1 MQIETRVY
9 SSAASWAIGSFY
21 SSARFIE
28 DAIQE
33 GQNAQPHYA
42 VVPTGRLGPVAKIE
56 KNISGIVI
64 NLLTTQPQLQERLK
78 TQVLTRFVTIPVYT
92 TVTYNAELHVVGV
105 ERPSPPK
112 EVLNRGDMIKFCLQ
126 YGLDFDKKFTITRE
140 KTFAYYALLNLV
152 KATTNS
158 DKVTV
163 YIGDK
168 KPGYVNR
175 TFLLGPLLLVLKPCL
190 GEIVNIKDDREL
202 FNHLLWLKMYRHI
215 PEIAKE
221 LRKQMTNSGLCF
233 EIKQERLATL
243 YWSYQ

>member
-1 MQIETRVY
+1 MLFR
-9 SSAASWAIGSFY
+9 S
-21 SSARFIE
+21 
-28 DAIQE
+28 
-33 GQNAQPHYA
+33 YA

-56 KNISGIVI
+56 KNISGVVI
-64 NLLTTQPQLQERLK
+64 SLLTTQPQLREGLS
-78 TQVLTRFVTIPVYT
+78 TQALTQFTTIPVYT

-105 ERPSPPK
+105 ERPSTPR
-112 EVLNRGDMIKFCLQ
+112 EVLNRGDVIKFCLQ
-126 YGLDFDKKFTITRE
+126 HGLVFDKRFTITRE
-140 KTFAYYALLNLV
+140 KTFAYHVLLNLV

-190 GEIVNIKDDREL
+190 REIVDIEDDQEL
-202 FNHLLWLKMYRHI
+202 FSHLLWVKMYGHI

-221 LRKQMTNSGLCF
+221 LRRQMTNSGLRF